1 MNLLE
6 KKANILSKK
15 DAIKKNGKN
24 KNMTLVTGFSGSGKT
39 TLVDKLEK
47 EHPHIVNVE
56 LDGFQHG
63 YDTSEGEQVVTNFV
77 KKHGPYNE
85 HANYGAED
93 IMNYLQDLARNNPE
107 KHYVVNGVQFLPAPD
122 ALFEEYPV
130 VLKGTGLLKSSYRR
144 LKRDK
149 AVGNKGAN
157 DSIIDAIK
165 YNLKLNKDIN
175 RVRKIIKKNA
185 KTM

>member
-1 MNLLE
+1 MYSLE
-6 KKANILSKK
+6 KRANILSKK

-39 TLVDKLEK
+39 TLVDKIEK
-47 EHPHIVNVE
+47 EHPQIVNVE

-63 YDTSEGEQVVTNFV
+63 YDTSEGERVVSNFV
-77 KKHGPYNE
+77 EKHGPYNE

-122 ALFEEYPV
+122 ELFEDYPV
-130 VLKGTGLLKSSYRR
+130 VVKGTGLLKSSYRR

-149 AVGNKGAN
+149 AFGNKGAN
-157 DSIIDAIK
+157 DNILDAIR
-165 YNLKLNKDIN
+165 YNMRLNKDIN
-175 RVRKIIKKNA
+175 RVRKIIKKQV
-185 KTM
+185 KK